1 MNKSLETIR
10 GSWLTRE
17 TETAEANREVL
28 RNSIDQIPTDLRE
41 KFLSVVDWA
50 SRIEASANVILDGAV
65 KDWDR
70 LKSENNFLE
79 AQIKILIQAIRVTK
93 DVDSIRALRAVT
105 RETIKRMEERKHQEE
120 LKRLEEEG
128 AAFVPPGPPSS
139 SVIP

>member
-1 MNKSLETIR
+1 MNKTHETIR
-10 GSWLTRE
+10 HIWLTRE
-17 TETAEANREVL
+17 TETAKADRAIM
-28 RNSIDQIPTDLRE
+28 RNLIDQIPADLRE

-120 LKRLEEEG
+120 LKRLQEE
-128 AAFVPPGPPSS
+128 AS
-139 SVIP
+139 SVNGQVSS

>member
-1 MNKSLETIR
+1 MNKTLETIR
-10 GSWLTRE
+10 HSWLTRE
-17 TETAEANREVL
+17 TETAKADRAIL
-28 RNSIDQIPTDLRE
+28 RNSIDQIPADLRE

-120 LKRLEEEG
+120 LKRLQEE
-128 AAFVPPGPPSS
+128 AS
-139 SVIP
+139 SVNGQVSS

>member
-1 MNKSLETIR
+1 MNKTLETIR

-28 RNSIDQIPTDLRE
+28 RNSIDQIPANLRE
-41 KFLSVVDWA
+41 KFLSIVDWA
-50 SRIEASANVILDGAV
+50 DRIEASADVILDGAV

-70 LKSENNFLE
+70 LTSENNFLE

-120 LKRLEEEG
+120 LKRLQEE
-128 AAFVPPGPPSS
+128 AS
-139 SVIP
+139 SVNGQVSS